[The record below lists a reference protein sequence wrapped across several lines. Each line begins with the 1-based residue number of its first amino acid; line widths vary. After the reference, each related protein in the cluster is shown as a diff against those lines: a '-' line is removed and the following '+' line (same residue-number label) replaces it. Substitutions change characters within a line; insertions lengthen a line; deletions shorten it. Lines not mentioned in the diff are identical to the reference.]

1 MRGEAIWLA
10 CALIIATALG
20 CHQAPR
26 GSATLNPQQIEAAIA
41 ELRAAY
47 GAFNRGDIDATVR
60 SLDAN
65 VEWIEPAEFPE
76 GGEYHGVQG
85 AKRYLAQSRASAAQ
99 LISEPEQF
107 IAAGDRILVFV
118 HARRL
123 PKDSDTWRE
132 RDLAD
137 VYTFRDG
144 RVMSMRAFGNREDAL
159 RWVGIEERPK

>member
-1 MRGEAIWLA
+1 MASKARSVISLNHER
-10 CALIIATALG
+10 
-20 CHQAPR
+20 APR
-26 GSATLNPQQIEAAIA
+26 S
-41 ELRAAY
+41 
-47 GAFNRGDIDATVR
+47 
-60 SLDAN
+60 S
-65 VEWIEPAEFPE
+65 
-76 GGEYHGVQG
+76 
-85 AKRYLAQSRASAAQ
+85 S
-99 LISEPEQF
+99 SEPEQF